1 MALCQMPFTSPA
13 TNACSSPEPSVY
25 SPAAPQLPADAHDT
39 ESTRAPPPW
48 LRAAVPGTSMAACQM
63 PFTAVATN
71 ARPSPEL
78 MELPPAAPLP
88 ATAHDTHMTA
98 AAPPWLRAAV
108 PGSSLAV
115 PQVPFRSPA
124 TNACSRP
131 EPSAY
136 PPPAAQL
143 PADAHDTEL
152 ATAPPPALRAAVP
165 GTSCAVPQVPSKTTA
180 PASAAAGT
188 TPAASV
194 MLTPA
199 TTAAASP
206 PPRMPRTGL
215 ITMTTPP
222 CRPVATPVPGPFAG

>member
-1 MALCQMPFTSPA
+1 
-13 TNACSSPEPSVY
+13 
-25 SPAAPQLPADAHDT
+25 
-39 ESTRAPPPW
+39 
-48 LRAAVPGTSMAACQM
+48 
-63 PFTAVATN
+63 
-71 ARPSPEL
+71 
-78 MELPPAAPLP
+78 
-88 ATAHDTHMTA
+88 MTA

-165 GTSCAVPQVPSKTTA
+165 GTSCAVPQVPPKTTA

-206 PPRMPRTGL
+206 PPSMPLSYGP
-215 ITMTTPP
+215 IGGYGTPP
-222 CRPVATPVPGPFAG
+222 PTPILHNSQPSPSTARTMRRDHHRQAVRQPHNPQRQPHNHRR

>member
-1 MALCQMPFTSPA
+1 
-13 TNACSSPEPSVY
+13 
-25 SPAAPQLPADAHDT
+25 
-39 ESTRAPPPW
+39 
-48 LRAAVPGTSMAACQM
+48 
-63 PFTAVATN
+63 
-71 ARPSPEL
+71 
-78 MELPPAAPLP
+78 
-88 ATAHDTHMTA
+88 MTA

-165 GTSCAVPQVPSKTTA
+165 GTSCAVPQVPPKTTA

-188 TPAASV
+188 TPAASM

-206 PPRMPRTGL
+206 PPSMPRTGL

-222 CRPVATPVPGPFAG
+222 CRPVATPVPGPFAGVHCHQASHRPPLARLPVVLRLISAARSLACGRLRPQLRWSNKMIWCPSGFRFLRQPAEHPDPRPAMNP